1 MELEQLLLARR
12 SVRHFTAEPVDPA
25 DLKKILAA
33 GLSVPSSKNLHSS
46 ELVVVTDPEQ
56 VHALADCKPQFGQM
70 LREAACAVVVLG
82 ATSSHAWVEDAS
94 LTLLAM
100 LLQATEL
107 GLGSCWV
114 QVRHMHAAA
123 LGADGK
129 PSRLRITS
137 EKNWAFRKGMK
148 WKPFWPWAMLP
159 IPCGPIRCRNW
170 TGKRSI
176 RSGSKAKSRPSQ

>member
-56 VHALADCKPQFGQM
+56 VHALA
-70 LREAACAVVVLG
+70 ACAVVVLG

-129 PSRLRITS
+129 PLTSSDYLR
-137 EKNWAFRKGMK
+137 EKLGIPEGYEVEAILALGHAAHPLRPHTLQELD
-148 WKPFWPWAMLP
+148 WKKVHQERF
-159 IPCGPIRCRNW
+159 
-170 TGKRSI
+170 
-176 RSGSKAKSRPSQ
+176 

>member
-114 QVRHMHAAA
+114 AAFDPQAAREVLA
-123 LGADGK
+123 LPEGVEPILLTPLGYPASAPGPKNRK
-129 PSRLRITS
+129 PLS
-137 EKNWAFRKGMK
+137 ELVHYEHW
-148 WKPFWPWAMLP
+148 
-159 IPCGPIRCRNW
+159 
-170 TGKRSI
+170 
-176 RSGSKAKSRPSQ
+176 

>member
-1 MELEQLLLARR
+1 MELEQLPLARR

-114 QVRHMHAAA
+114 QVRHMHATA

-129 PSRLRITS
+129 PLTSSDYLREQLGIPEGYEVEAILALGHAAHPLRPHTLQ
-137 EKNWAFRKGMK
+137 ELD
-148 WKPFWPWAMLP
+148 WKKVHQERF
-159 IPCGPIRCRNW
+159 
-170 TGKRSI
+170 
-176 RSGSKAKSRPSQ
+176 

>member
-70 LREAACAVVVLG
+70 LREAACWPCC
-82 ATSSHAWVEDAS
+82 SRQQSWAW
-94 LTLLAM
+94 
-100 LLQATEL
+100 
-107 GLGSCWV
+107 
-114 QVRHMHAAA
+114 AAA
-123 LGADGK
+123 GFRCAICTQQPWERTGNL
-129 PSRLRITS
+129 SRLRITS